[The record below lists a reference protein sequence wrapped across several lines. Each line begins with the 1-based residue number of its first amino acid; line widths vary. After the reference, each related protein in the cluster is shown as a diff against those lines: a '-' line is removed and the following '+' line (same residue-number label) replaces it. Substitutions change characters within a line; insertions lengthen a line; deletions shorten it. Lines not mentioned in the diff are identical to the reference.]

1 MKDSAM
7 LLKVTSWVR
16 YSLMTHGLT
25 SQLCVLTMLMRFSI
39 FSVSS
44 WTVLLILYVDMIPP
58 HVVILSHIESVVFF
72 SSVHSATKIQTLALA
87 IHFVL
92 WMIFVNSSRLLAR
105 RTNHTLRL
113 SSALDINISVRDGFQ
128 LILMTFLLGRSA
140 MLQSPELRLIVFI
153 GWTMKSYVPL
163 TVLHFPKLR
172 TRNVMNLGVI
182 AFLKCLL
189 IALLKR
195 SLKSSTKCFS

>member
-140 MLQSPELRLIVFI
+140 MLQSPELQVIVII
-153 GWTMKSYVPL
+153 GPTMKDYLPL
-163 TVLHFPKLR
+163 ILLHFQKQQ
-172 TRNVMNLGVI
+172 TRNMMNLSVTQ
-182 AFLKCLL
+182 FVRCLL
-189 IALLKR
+189 IAWLKR
-195 SLKSSTKCFS
+195 RLMFSTK